1 MGLIADRP
9 DVIAPII
16 SLANHGRRIKVFGQ
30 TPFKRAVHG
39 IARISFRK
47 LHSQAHLNKVA
58 RQLNERPRETLQFET
73 PAERFN
79 ACVASTG

>member
-30 TPFKRAVHG
+30 NTFQRAVYD

-47 LHSQAHLNKVA
+47 
-58 RQLNERPRETLQFET
+58 P
-73 PAERFN
+73 
-79 ACVASTG
+79 